1 MASRLQA
8 VFKTDFGGGADRVR
22 TALLIAWAITL
33 GGCATVEPWDR
44 GNLAKPQMA
53 AEPHP
58 AQRDALDHVYRSRE
72 GTSRG
77 ASAQGGG
84 CGCY

>member
-1 MASRLQA
+1 MMDRKPTMTAIEWSRAALVLASA
-8 VFKTDFGGGADRVR
+8 I
-22 TALLIAWAITL
+22 LLSACT
-33 GGCATVEPWDR
+33 TVAPWER

-58 AQRDALDHVYRSRE
+58 AQRAVLEHIYRSRE
-72 GTSRG
+72 ASTGG

>member
-1 MASRLQA
+1 MFAAASVQA
-8 VFKTDFGGGADRVR
+8 RV
-22 TALLIAWAITL
+22 ALLIACASLL
-33 GGCATVEPWDR
+33 GGCATVEAWDR

-58 AQRDALDHVYRSRE
+58 PQREALDHVYRSRE

>member
-1 MASRLQA
+1 M
-8 VFKTDFGGGADRVR
+8 RVR
-22 TALLIAWAITL
+22 LPTATNVKPTERIRLVVALGLAISLSACT
-33 GGCATVEPWDR
+33 AVAPWDR
-44 GNLAKPQMA
+44 GNLAKPQTA

-58 AQRDALDHVYRSRE
+58 AQRTVLDHIYRSRE
-72 GTSRG
+72 GTAGG